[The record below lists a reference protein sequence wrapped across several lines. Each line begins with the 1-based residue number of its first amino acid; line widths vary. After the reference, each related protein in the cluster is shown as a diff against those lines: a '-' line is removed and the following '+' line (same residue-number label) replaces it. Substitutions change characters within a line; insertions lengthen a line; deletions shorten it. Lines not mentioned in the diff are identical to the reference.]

1 MSKKS
6 KKSHKRDT
14 YVLCV
19 TVGLIIG
26 VGFGAILDNILITCS
41 IGVLAGTSAGYYF
54 TKPKPHSKKTY
65 SR

>member
-6 KKSHKRDT
+6 RKSQKRDT

-19 TVGLIIG
+19 TVGFIVG
-26 VGFGAILDNILITCS
+26 VGLAPVLGNILITCS
-41 IGVLAGTSAGYYF
+41 IGVLTGIGAGYFF
-54 TKPKPHSKKTY
+54 TKLKPLSNKTY

>member
-6 KKSHKRDT
+6 RKNHKRGT

-19 TVGLIIG
+19 TVGLIVG
-26 VGFGAILDNILITCS
+26 FGFGAILDNILITCS
-41 IGVLAGTSAGYYF
+41 IGVLAGTGAGYYF
-54 TKPKPHSKKTY
+54 TKLKPQSNKTY